1 MNEIPCGRINGIII
15 IRPIKLLKKTNW
27 IGSNSED
34 AILIQATI
42 TAKKQAEK
50 KAGRNPCTT

>member
-1 MNEIPCGRINGIII
+1 MNEIPWGRINGIII

-50 KAGRNPCTT
+50 IQRLYPKN